1 MKIKRILKQAIVDQY
16 RTISFT
22 TINFYSYVHPVL
34 LLLSFPSSRVI
45 SLTSYFMILLVLIF
59 IVNQN
64 FKLLNQHSI
73 LLLFSFVV
81 CSCHFAFCIFFLLF
95 VLLLSYS
102 IIIILLFTYCY
113 LLTYLF
119 IYSYLLY
126 HLFIYFVVLTCTYK
140 VSPFKSSPHV
150 RFTTSLMLIA

>member
-73 LLLFSFVV
+73 LLFSFVV
-81 CSCHFAFCIFFLLF
+81 CSCHFAFCIFFLF

-126 HLFIYFVVLTCTYK
+126 HLFLYFVVLTCTYK
-140 VSPFKSSPHV
+140 VSPFKSSPHL

>member
-64 FKLLNQHSI
+64 SI

-81 CSCHFAFCIFFLLF
+81 CSCHFAFCIFFLF

-140 VSPFKSSPHV
+140 VSPFKSSPHI

>member
-45 SLTSYFMILLVLIF
+45 SLLVLIF

-140 VSPFKSSPHV
+140 VSPFKSSPHI